1 MSSSSPCFLKMPAR
15 CPRSAV
21 APCQMPRWPMASL
34 SLSAAWAVALSAVS
48 AAITI
53 TLLSARLMLS
63 SLRRG
68 VSCVAPHALGH
79 LDDARELPFL
89 VGLRQRIAFDRAGEA
104 ALRAQRQLVER
115 RKLRGLVDPP
125 AQPVG
130 AFQQG
135 TLARHE
141 PEHHDLALRQQ
152 AQ

>member
-21 APCQMPRWPMASL
+21 EPCQMPRWPMASL
-34 SLSAAWAVALSAVS
+34 SLSAACAAAPSAVS
-48 AAITI
+48 AATATTI
-53 TLLSARLMLS
+53 LSAGLMLS
-63 SLRRG
+63 SLRRD
-68 VSCVAPHALGH
+68 VSYVAPHARRH

-115 RKLRGLVDPP
+115 REFGRLVDPA

-141 PEHHDLALRQQ
+141 PEHHDLAL
-152 AQ
+152 